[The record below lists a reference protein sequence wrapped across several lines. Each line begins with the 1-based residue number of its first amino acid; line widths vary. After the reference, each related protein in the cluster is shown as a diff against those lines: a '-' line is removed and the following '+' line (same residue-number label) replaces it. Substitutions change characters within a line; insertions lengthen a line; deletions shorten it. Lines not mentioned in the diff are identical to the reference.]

1 MNSDRKS
8 LESRKKIRNMSTL
21 KDMIKEAPV
30 RERRLEF
37 KTHPIERN
45 RVIVE
50 GWFHDELLASGYHWD
65 GRPRASGVVHLMCVR
80 MLVGG
85 SPLRIL
91 DAEAEMSRVPFE
103 QCLTTLGS
111 VKRIIGMSI
120 VAGYSDEVKKRMG
133 GVRGCAHLAHLAA
146 AMGPAA
152 LHGYWSHRARQ
163 PRPGSGSRKD
173 IRGLAQ
179 IINSCQIWKEDGP
192 RARNFREM
200 LAEAEL

>member
-1 MNSDRKS
+1 MN
-8 LESRKKIRNMSTL
+8 TL

-37 KTHPIERN
+37 KTHPVESS

-50 GWFHDELLASGYHWD
+50 GWFHDELLASGFHWD
-65 GRPRASGVVHLMCVR
+65 GRPRASGVVHRMCVR

-85 SPLRIL
+85 SPLCIL
-91 DAEAEMSRVPFE
+91 EAEAEMTRVPFE
-103 QCLTTLGS
+103 QCRTTLES
-111 VKRIIGMSI
+111 VKRIVGMSI
-120 VAGYSDEVKKRMG
+120 VSGYSDEVKNRMG
-133 GVRGCAHLAHLAA
+133 GVRGCAHLAHLAT

-163 PRPGSGSRKD
+163 PRPESGAGKD
-173 IRGLAQ
+173 LRAMAQ

-192 RARNFREM
+192 RVRKFREM
-200 LAEAEL
+200 LQDTA